1 MDAPGP
7 AVADHGEG
15 FYQVIEGPILLCR
28 LQQAGSADRYGNRG
42 ASHYAGGPVSPKGYR
57 PDTWKR
63 RAGKWKQP
71 EPGVV
76 RVNPLRVPAK
86 ADGDI
91 LTDWE
96 SLVLLES
103 ARECLAAALRQSQRG
118 SSSSVEACLRSA
130 LDVLAGIKTGKPG
143 PKPECMCGPC
153 VKHRTADRS
162 WRAEHK
168 AELLKYNRERQQ
180 RIRDEK
186 KNGGKR
192 PGEPTDEELDRRASE
207 WLRAS
212 GV

>member
-1 MDAPGP
+1 M
-7 AVADHGEG
+7 
-15 FYQVIEGPILLCR
+15 
-28 LQQAGSADRYGNRG
+28 
-42 ASHYAGGPVSPKGYR
+42 SHTGYR
-57 PDTWKR
+57 PETWKR

-71 EPGVV
+71 EPGALGHIKPVSE
-76 RVNPLRVPAK
+76 PAK
-86 ADGDI
+86 TTDDDI

-118 SSSSVEACLRSA
+118 SSSSVEACLRAA

-168 AELLKYNRERQQ
+168 DELLKYNRERQQ

-186 KNGGKR
+186 KNGRKR